1 MKKLTI
7 LLQSESGN
15 KTESID
21 FDLYDA
27 PIVDRFVELLEYTKP
42 TSFVEGRIDVRR
54 SNTEESTLSLASEMN
69 DVIDKV
75 NSLSEGC
82 SITEELKLDLSIEP
96 HKQVKKLNT
105 DFFSGKQLYE
115 VI

>member
-21 FDLYDA
+21 FDLYDL
-27 PIVDRFVELLEYTKP
+27 PIVDRFVELLEYTKS

-75 NSLSEGC
+75 NSLNEGC
-82 SITEELKLDLSIEP
+82 SITDDLKLDL
-96 HKQVKKLNT
+96 
-105 DFFSGKQLYE
+105 E
-115 VI
+115 VAS